1 MKTMNIDWNKLES
14 CRGTSDPEL
23 IPEAISKLFS
33 TDSNVRT
40 KGYWGIDNHTVVQS
54 DLYSSAPY
62 AARLIVDRLISG
74 EAVTYE
80 VINILFELHNGFGP
94 DKLTAGPL
102 AGDTLDSLCK
112 SIVGESKDYLL
123 SSRSQLP
130 SELIQGV
137 DDLLETFNDEN
148 I

>member
-1 MKTMNIDWNKLES
+1 MNIDWSKLES
-14 CRGTSDPEL
+14 CRASDPEL
-23 IPEAISKLFS
+23 IPKAIDKLFS
-33 TDSNVRT
+33 TDSSVRT
-40 KGYWGIDNHTVVQS
+40 KGYWGIDNHAVVQS

-62 AARLIVDRLISG
+62 AARQIVDRLISG

-94 DKLTAGPL
+94 DKFTVGPL
-102 AGDTLDSLCK
+102 AGDTLESLCK
-112 SIVGESKDYLL
+112 RIVEESKDYLL

-130 SELIQGV
+130 NELIQDV
-137 DDLLETFNDEN
+137 NDLLETFNDEN